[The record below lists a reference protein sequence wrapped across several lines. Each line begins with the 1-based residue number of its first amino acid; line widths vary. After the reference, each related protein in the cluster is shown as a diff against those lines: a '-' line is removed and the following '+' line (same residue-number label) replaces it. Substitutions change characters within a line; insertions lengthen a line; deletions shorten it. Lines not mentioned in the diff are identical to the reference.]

1 MKLSSLQISRIAAE
15 VSKSISNNPSITV
28 TGDAEKIK
36 SSVAQ
41 VLKANLEDEKKLDD
55 AVNAMMD
62 TLEQQNPGGFQRYK
76 MFPLLKKKLAEQR
89 GFVL

>member
-1 MKLSSLQISRIAAE
+1 MKLTPVQITKIANE

-28 TGDAEKIK
+28 SADVEKIK
-36 SSVAQ
+36 SSVEN
-41 VLKANLEDEKKLDD
+41 VLKQNMVDEKKLDD